1 MRSFNNFKQSERFMN
16 QFWQQAVFIFTL
28 VGFSLILA
36 GCQQKEAPPAP
47 LRVVMVAQPITA
59 ELGKTS
65 YSGEVRAR
73 QEADLSFRVA
83 GKVTQRLVDVGSQ
96 VKKGQTLAIL
106 DPTDANLQLNSA
118 QAQLDSA
125 LSVERTAKT
134 ELERY
139 RQLLPEN
146 AISRS
151 QFDQVDNQY
160 KTARSNAQ
168 QARANYDVVS
178 NQAAYSTLRADKS
191 GVIVTRHIE
200 VGQVV
205 NAGQPIYTLAIDG
218 EREVVVGVPEQLVN
232 QLSVRQPVQVSL
244 WSNAEQL
251 LPAYIREISPAA
263 DASRTFAVRVALNND
278 SGNGNVPVN
287 IGQSARVFITAANS
301 SQQLSVPLAAL
312 TAEQQNSYVLVF
324 NPANATLIK
333 KPVRTG
339 AYGRDSVPI
348 LEGLTGQDWVVIGGV
363 HLLQVGQKVRAVN
376 RDNQPVTSQPT
387 VNQSIANQP
396 TINQPN
402 ISQSNASQPLT
413 TQTASNQAAT
423 NQPVA
428 AAKKD

>member
-1 MRSFNNFKQSERFMN
+1 MRICNNLTLHERFVN
-16 QFWQQAVFIFTL
+16 RVCQQALFILTITSIS
-28 VGFSLILA
+28 VVLA

-83 GKVTQRLVDVGSQ
+83 GKVIQRMVDVGNQ
-96 VKKGQTLAIL
+96 VQKGQVLAVL

-139 RQLLPEN
+139 RQLLPDN

-151 QFDQVDNQY
+151 QFDQIENQY
-160 KTARSNAQ
+160 KTARGNAQ
-168 QARANYDVVS
+168 QARANLDVVS

-232 QLSVRQPVQVSL
+232 QLRVRQPVQVSL

-263 DASRTFAVRVALNND
+263 DASRTFAVRVALNNGNGND
-278 SGNGNVPVN
+278 SGKGNVPVN

-348 LEGLTGQDWVVIGGV
+348 LEGLTVQDWVVIGGV
-363 HLLQVGQKVRAVN
+363 HLLQAGQKVRAVN
-376 RDNQPVTSQPT
+376 RDNQPVTSQPI
-387 VNQSIANQP
+387 SGQP
-396 TINQPN
+396 PVVAQ
-402 ISQSNASQPLT
+402 AT
-413 TQTASNQAAT
+413 TMNTSATA
-423 NQPVA
+423 V
-428 AAKKD
+428 AKKD

>member
-1 MRSFNNFKQSERFMN
+1 MRICNNLTLHERFVN
-16 QFWQQAVFIFTL
+16 RVCQQALFILTITS
-28 VGFSLILA
+28 VSVVLA

-83 GKVTQRLVDVGSQ
+83 GKVTQRMVDVGSQ
-96 VKKGQTLAIL
+96 VQKGQVLAVL

-139 RQLLPEN
+139 RQLLPDN

-160 KTARSNAQ
+160 KTARSTVQ
-168 QARANYDVVS
+168 QARANLDVVS

-205 NAGQPIYTLAIDG
+205 TAGQPIYTIAIDG

-232 QLSVRQPVQVSL
+232 QLQVRQPVQVSL

-263 DASRTFAVRVALNND
+263 DASRTFAVRVALNNGND
-278 SGNGNVPVN
+278 SGKGNVPVN

-333 KPVRTG
+333 KPVRIG

-363 HLLQVGQKVRAVN
+363 HLLQAGQKVRAVN
-376 RDNQPVTSQPT
+376 RDNQPVTSQPISSQPPVVAQATQATT
-387 VNQSIANQP
+387 VNTSA
-396 TINQPN
+396 
-402 ISQSNASQPLT
+402 
-413 TQTASNQAAT
+413 TA
-423 NQPVA
+423 V
-428 AAKKD
+428 AKKD

>member
-1 MRSFNNFKQSERFMN
+1 MRICNNLTLHERFVN
-16 QFWQQAVFIFTL
+16 RVCQQALFILTIIS
-28 VGFSLILA
+28 VSVVLA

-47 LRVVMVAQPITA
+47 LRVVMVAQPTTA

-83 GKVTQRLVDVGSQ
+83 GKVTQRMVDVGSQ
-96 VKKGQTLAIL
+96 VQKGQVLAVL

-139 RQLLPEN
+139 RQLLPDN

-151 QFDQVDNQY
+151 QFDQIENQY
-160 KTARSNAQ
+160 KTARGNAQ
-168 QARANYDVVS
+168 QARANLDVVS

-232 QLSVRQPVQVSL
+232 QLRVRQPVQVSL
-244 WSNAEQL
+244 WSNAAQL

-263 DASRTFAVRVALNND
+263 DASRTFAVRVALNNGYGNDSGKGND

-301 SQQLSVPLAAL
+301 SQQLSVPLSAI
-312 TAEQQNSYVLVF
+312 TAEQQHAYVLVF
-324 NPANATLIK
+324 NPSNATLIK
-333 KPVRTG
+333 KPVQIG

-363 HLLQVGQKVRAVN
+363 HLLQAGQKVRAVN
-376 RDNQPVTSQPT
+376 RDNQPVTSQPISSQPPVVAQATT
-387 VNQSIANQP
+387 VNTSA
-396 TINQPN
+396 
-402 ISQSNASQPLT
+402 
-413 TQTASNQAAT
+413 TA
-423 NQPVA
+423 V
-428 AAKKD
+428 AKKD

>member
-1 MRSFNNFKQSERFMN
+1 MRICNNLTLHERFVN
-16 QFWQQAVFIFTL
+16 RVCQQALFILTIISVSVVL
-28 VGFSLILA
+28 S

-47 LRVVMVAQPITA
+47 LRVVMVAQPTTA

-83 GKVTQRLVDVGSQ
+83 GKVTQRMVDVGSQ
-96 VKKGQTLAIL
+96 VQKGQVLAVL

-139 RQLLPEN
+139 RQLLPDN

-151 QFDQVDNQY
+151 QFDQIENQY
-160 KTARSNAQ
+160 KTARGNAQ
-168 QARANYDVVS
+168 QARANLDVVS

-232 QLSVRQPVQVSL
+232 QLRVRQPVQVSL

-263 DASRTFAVRVALNND
+263 DASRTFAVRVALSND
-278 SGNGNVPVN
+278 SGKGNVPVN

-301 SQQLSVPLAAL
+301 SQQLSIPLAAL

-333 KPVRTG
+333 KPVRIG

-348 LEGLTGQDWVVIGGV
+348 LEGLTVQDWVVIGGV
-363 HLLQVGQKVRAVN
+363 HLLQAGQKVRAVN
-376 RDNQPVTSQPT
+376 RDNQPV
-387 VNQSIANQP
+387 
-396 TINQPN
+396 
-402 ISQSNASQPLT
+402 ASQPISGQPISSQPPVVAQAT
-413 TQTASNQAAT
+413 TVNTSATA
-423 NQPVA
+423 V
-428 AAKKD
+428 AKKD

>member
-1 MRSFNNFKQSERFMN
+1 MRICNNLTLHERFVN
-16 QFWQQAVFIFTL
+16 RVCQQALFILTITSVSVF
-28 VGFSLILA
+28 LA
-36 GCQQKEAPPAP
+36 GCQQKESPPAP
-47 LRVVMVAQPITA
+47 LRVVMVAQPTTA

-83 GKVTQRLVDVGSQ
+83 GKVTQRMVDVGSQ
-96 VKKGQTLAIL
+96 VQKGQVLAVL

-139 RQLLPEN
+139 RQLLPDN

-151 QFDQVDNQY
+151 QFDQIENQY

-232 QLSVRQPVQVSL
+232 QLRVRQPVQVSL
-244 WSNAEQL
+244 WSNSEQL

-263 DASRTFAVRVALNND
+263 DASRTFAVRVALNNGNGNGND
-278 SGNGNVPVN
+278 SGKGNVPVN
-287 IGQSARVFITAANS
+287 IGQSARVFIRAPNS
-301 SQQLSVPLAAL
+301 SQQLSVPLSAI
-312 TAEQQNSYVLVF
+312 TAEQQHAYVLVF
-324 NPANATLIK
+324 NPSNATLIK
-333 KPVRTG
+333 KPVQIG
-339 AYGRDSVPI
+339 AYGRDSVPV
-348 LEGLTGQDWVVIGGV
+348 LDGLTAHDWVVIGGV
-363 HLLQVGQKVRAVN
+363 HLLQAGQKVRAVN
-376 RDNQPVTSQPT
+376 RDNQPV
-387 VNQSIANQP
+387 
-396 TINQPN
+396 
-402 ISQSNASQPLT
+402 ASQPISSQPISSQPPVVAQAT
-413 TQTASNQAAT
+413 TVNTSATA
-423 NQPVA
+423 V
-428 AAKKD
+428 AKKD

>member
-36 GCQQKEAPPAP
+36 GCQQKEAPSAP

-73 QEADLSFRVA
+73 QETDLSFRVA
-83 GKVTQRLVDVGSQ
+83 GKVTQRMVDVGSQ
-96 VKKGQTLAIL
+96 VQKGQTLAIL

-151 QFDQVDNQY
+151 QFDQIENQY
-160 KTARSNAQ
+160 KTARGNAQ
-168 QARANYDVVS
+168 QARANLDVVS

-205 NAGQPIYTLAIDG
+205 NAGRPIYTLAIDG

-232 QLSVRQPVQVSL
+232 QLRVRQPVQVSL

-263 DASRTFAVRVALNND
+263 DASRTFAVRVALNNGNGND
-278 SGNGNVPVN
+278 SGKGNVPVN

-333 KPVRTG
+333 KPVRIG

-348 LEGLTGQDWVVIGGV
+348 LEGLTVQDWVVIGGV
-363 HLLQVGQKVRAVN
+363 HLLQAGQKVRAVN
-376 RDNQPVTSQPT
+376 RDNQPV
-387 VNQSIANQP
+387 
-396 TINQPN
+396 
-402 ISQSNASQPLT
+402 ASQPISSQPISRQPPVVAQAT
-413 TQTASNQAAT
+413 TVNTSAT
-423 NQPVA
+423 TV
-428 AAKKD
+428 AKKD

>member
-1 MRSFNNFKQSERFMN
+1 MSSYNNSTHRERFVN
-16 QFWQQAVFIFTL
+16 RICQQSIFMLTL
-28 VGFSLILA
+28 IGFGLVLA
-36 GCQQKEAPPAP
+36 GCQQKEAPAAP
-47 LRVVMVAQPITA
+47 LRVVMVAQPATA
-59 ELGKTS
+59 ELGRTS

-96 VKKGQTLAIL
+96 VKKGQVLAVL
-106 DPTDANLQLNSA
+106 DPTDANLQLNAA
-118 QAQLDSA
+118 QAQLESSQ
-125 LSVERTAKT
+125 SVERTAKT

-139 RQLLPEN
+139 RQLLPSN

-151 QFDQVDNQY
+151 QFDQVENQY
-160 KTARSNAQ
+160 KTARSNVQ
-168 QARANYDVVS
+168 QARANLDVVS

-191 GVIVTRHIE
+191 GVVVTRHIE

-205 NAGQPIYTLAIDG
+205 NAGQPIYTIAIDG

-232 QLSVRQPVQVSL
+232 QLQVRQPVQVSL

-263 DASRTFAVRVALNND
+263 DASRTFAVRVALNNGNGNG

-324 NPANATLIK
+324 NPSNATLIK
-333 KPVRTG
+333 KPVQIG
-339 AYGRDSVPI
+339 AYGRDSVPV
-348 LEGLTGQDWVVIGGV
+348 LDGLTARDWVVIGGV
-363 HLLQVGQKVRAVN
+363 HLLQAGQKVRAVN
-376 RDNQPVTSQPT
+376 RDNQPITRQAIAVT
-387 VNQSIANQP
+387 
-396 TINQPN
+396 
-402 ISQSNASQPLT
+402 
-413 TQTASNQAAT
+413 T
-423 NQPVA
+423 NTA

>member
-1 MRSFNNFKQSERFMN
+1 MRICNNLTLHERFVN
-16 QFWQQAVFIFTL
+16 RVCQQALFILTITS
-28 VGFSLILA
+28 VSVVLA

-47 LRVVMVAQPITA
+47 LRVVMVAQPTTA

-83 GKVTQRLVDVGSQ
+83 GKVTQRMVDVGSQ
-96 VKKGQTLAIL
+96 VQKGQVLAVL

-139 RQLLPEN
+139 RQLLPDN

-151 QFDQVDNQY
+151 QFDQIENQY
-160 KTARSNAQ
+160 KTARGNAQ
-168 QARANYDVVS
+168 QARANLDVVS

-232 QLSVRQPVQVSL
+232 QLRVRQPVQVSL

-278 SGNGNVPVN
+278 NDSGKGNVPVN

-333 KPVRTG
+333 KPVRIG

-363 HLLQVGQKVRAVN
+363 HLLQAGQKVRAVN
-376 RDNQPVTSQPT
+376 RDNQPV
-387 VNQSIANQP
+387 
-396 TINQPN
+396 
-402 ISQSNASQPLT
+402 ASQPISSQPPVVAQAT
-413 TQTASNQAAT
+413 TVNTSATA
-423 NQPVA
+423 V
-428 AAKKD
+428 AKKD

>member
-1 MRSFNNFKQSERFMN
+1 MN
-16 QFWQQAVFIFTL
+16 KFWQQVVFIFTL
-28 VGFSLILA
+28 VGLSFILT

-47 LRVVMVAQPITA
+47 LRVVMVAQPASA

-73 QEADLSFRVA
+73 QEADLSFRIA
-83 GKVTQRLVDVGSQ
+83 GKVTQRLVEVGNQ

-106 DPTDANLQLNSA
+106 DPTDANLQLNAA

-139 RQLLPEN
+139 RQLLPDN

-168 QARANYDVVS
+168 QARANYEVVS

-205 NAGQPIYTLAIDG
+205 SAGQPIYTLAIDG

-232 QLSVRQPVQVSL
+232 QLRVRQPVQVSL

-263 DASRTFAVRVALNND
+263 DASRTFAVRVAL
-278 SGNGNVPVN
+278 SNGSTAVN

-301 SQQLSVPLAAL
+301 NQQLSVPLAAL

-324 NPANATLIK
+324 NPANSTLIK

-339 AYGRDSVPI
+339 AYGRDSVPV
-348 LEGLTGQDWVVIGGV
+348 LEGLTAQDWVVIGGV
-363 HLLQVGQKVRAVN
+363 HLLQAGQKVRAVN
-376 RDNQPVTSQPT
+376 RDNQPITSQPAT
-387 VNQSIANQP
+387 
-396 TINQPN
+396 T
-402 ISQSNASQPLT
+402 LT
-413 TQTASNQAAT
+413 NTS
-423 NQPVA
+423 PVA
-428 AAKKD
+428 IAKKD